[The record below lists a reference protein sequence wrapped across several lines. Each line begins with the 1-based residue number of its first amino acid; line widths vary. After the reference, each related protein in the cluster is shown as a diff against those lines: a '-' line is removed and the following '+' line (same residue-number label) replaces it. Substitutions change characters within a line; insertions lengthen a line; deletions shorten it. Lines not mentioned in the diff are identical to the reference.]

1 MKLHPVELER
11 LTPEILHVFGRQPPL
26 LTAGDKT
33 GLNTMTIGW
42 CQLGRLWNLPVCT
55 VYVRP
60 ERYTYQFM
68 ESHDYFT
75 VSILP
80 EEAKKVT
87 ALCGGKSGRDV
98 DKVKACGLTVRWGA
112 GTRPS
117 LTRRSGSWCAGSC
130 TPRTWTLPACWGR
143 GRSCPSTR
151 RGRAAGTG
159 SMWAKS
165 WRPIKNKEFAW
176 QRHRKYETQWCWWG

>member
-11 LTPEILHVFGRQPPL
+11 LTPEILHVFGRQPQL

-80 EEAKKVT
+80 EEAKNVT
-87 ALCGGKSGRDV
+87 ALWCGKSGRDV
-98 DKVKACGLTVRWGA
+98 DKVKESGFTVAGAACGAPYFEEA
-112 GTRPS
+112 GLVLVCKKAYWQDMDPTHFLDGELDGKWYPERDYHRIFIGEIVEV
-117 LTRRSGSWCAGSC
+117 L
-130 TPRTWTLPACWGR
+130 
-143 GRSCPSTR
+143 
-151 RGRAAGTG
+151 
-159 SMWAKS
+159 K
-165 WRPIKNKEFAW
+165 KN
-176 QRHRKYETQWCWWG
+176 

>member
-80 EEAKKVT
+80 EEAKKSDRP
-87 ALCGGKSGRDV
+87 LRQQERPGR
-98 DKVKACGLTVRWGA
+98 GQGESVRPDGPL
-112 GTRPS
+112 G
-117 LTRRSGSWCAGSC
+117 
-130 TPRTWTLPACWGR
+130 GR
-143 GRSCPSTR
+143 GR
-151 RGRAAGTG
+151 ALL
-159 SMWAKS
+159 
-165 WRPIKNKEFAW
+165 
-176 QRHRKYETQWCWWG
+176 